1 MFQVNDDLS
10 IYVTRGD
17 MVFLRIH
24 AERDGKPY
32 TFQPGEVLR
41 FKVFAKKNCED
52 VVLQKDFPVTAVTQ
66 SVDIILDGE
75 DTKIGDVISKPRDC
89 WYEVELNPHD
99 IPITI
104 IGYDEDGA
112 RVFKLFPE
120 GADIPAFVP
129 DPEDIKTI
137 DDELDM
143 TSGRPVRN
151 QVIARAFAN
160 LQAGYQ
166 ATHDAVAKMHVTPE
180 MFGAVGD
187 GVADDTEAI
196 YEAIRYASV
205 NNIYKVLF
213 TKLYRVD
220 RTITITGFRQDKD
233 TKPVFLE
240 CAEGNP
246 YKCGIVGNTGGEV
259 FRFVNCHH
267 IKLRLNIIS
276 SLITHHQFVNN
287 IPDNERKG
295 CSMAY
300 VITRGEVEPSSHTFD
315 IGGYIKLHSNTS
327 LNSGYGTVAI
337 YVDTC
342 EVVNYSS
349 CFIYADTPIIITVK
363 DLLGITNNPY
373 TGSCKDHYFVGHNT
387 LESYGN
393 SNACIV
399 FDGVMNVRGSF
410 YGYCSNGTEE
420 SSFIRLAGF
429 LQSAELIV
437 DCEFTGNVIDGVGTI
452 SYSSLNITTA
462 GILKGIKGVSL
473 NNVIVHDNMYF
484 KDGSERVIIDNTAII
499 NGCSF
504 YTQYATVDI
513 PRIIINNGTLCNTEI
528 YPANGFT
535 SNTVI
540 VEHGDKAYLTLCNI
554 HEGTTEGYALTRNKR
569 SIGWSYSKPTAERN
583 TGSLFINNSDMFDL
597 YDGQPAFWI
606 RRNGEYVPMCQ
617 AGYRTIAV
625 ADLATTTPRFKG
637 EFIVD
642 TSNKLHMATG
652 VTAGAWTE

>member
-1 MFQVNDDLS
+1 MFVVNDDLS

-17 MVFLRIH
+17 VVYLKIT
-24 AERDGKPY
+24 ADDNGKPY
-32 TFQPGEVLR
+32 TFQVGDVVR

-52 VVLQKDFPVTAVTQ
+52 VVLQKDFPVTKNTQ
-66 SVDIILDGE
+66 GVEIVLDGE
-75 DTKIGDVISKPRDC
+75 DTKIGKVINKPTDY
-89 WYEVELNPHD
+89 WYEVELNPFD
-99 IPITI
+99 NPITI
-104 IGYDEDGA
+104 IGYDEDGT
-112 RVFKLFPE
+112 RVFRLYPE
-120 GADIPAFVP
+120 GKDIPAP
-129 DPEDIKTI
+129 TPKPEVINTI
-137 DDELDM
+137 DTELDM
-143 TSGRPVRN
+143 TSERPVQN

-166 ATHDAVAKMHVTPE
+166 ATHEAVAALHVTPE

-196 YEAIRYASV
+196 YDAIQYASV
-205 NNIYKVLF
+205 NNSYKVLF

-220 RTITITGFRQDKD
+220 RTITITGLRQDKD

-246 YKCGIVGNTGGEV
+246 YKCGIIGNTGGEV

-276 SLITHHQFVNN
+276 SLITHPQFINN
-287 IPDNERKG
+287 IPANELKG

-300 VITRGEVEPSSHTFD
+300 VITRGGVEPSTHTFD

-342 EVVNYSS
+342 EVVNYCS
-349 CFIYADTPIIITVK
+349 CFIYADTPIIITIK
-363 DLLGITNNPY
+363 DLLGITDNPY

-399 FDGVMNVRGSF
+399 FDGVMNVKGSF
-410 YGYCSNGTEE
+410 YGYCSNGTEN
-420 SSFIRLAGF
+420 SSFIRLASF

-437 DCEFTGNVIDGVGTI
+437 DCEYTGNVIDGIGTL

-462 GILKGIKGVSL
+462 GILKGITGVSL
-473 NNVIVHDNMYF
+473 NNVTIYDNMYF
-484 KDGSERVIIDNTAII
+484 KDGSERIIVDNTAVV

-513 PRIIINNGTLCNTEI
+513 PRKIVNNGTMCNTEI

-540 VEHGDKAYLTLCNI
+540 VEKGEKAYLTQCNI
-554 HEGTTEGYALTRNKR
+554 HEGTTEGYAQTMNKR
-569 SIGWSYSKPTAERN
+569 CIGWSYAKPTAERN
-583 TGSLFINNSDMFDL
+583 TGSLFINNSDMFDQ

-617 AGYRTIAV
+617 AGYRTIPV
-625 ADLATTTPRFKG
+625 ADLENTTPRFKG

-642 TSNKLHMATG
+642 TNNKLHMATG
-652 VTAGAWTE
+652 ETAGAWTE

>member
-1 MFQVNDDLS
+1 MFVVNEDNS
-10 IYVTRGD
+10 IYATRGD
-17 MVFLRIH
+17 IVFFAVT
-24 AERDGKPY
+24 AEDKGKNFK
-32 TFQPGEVLR
+32 FQPGDVLR
-41 FKVFAKKNCED
+41 MKVYGKKDAEN
-52 VVLQKDFPVTAVTQ
+52 VVLQKDFPVSEITE
-66 SVDIILDGE
+66 SVEIRLTE
-75 DTKIGDVISKPRDC
+75 QDTKFGEVISKPKDY
-89 WYEVELNPHD
+89 WYEIELNPGTAQ
-99 IPITI
+99 TI
-104 IGYDEDGA
+104 VGYDEDGPKL
-112 RVFKLFPE
+112 FKLFPE
-120 GADIPAFVP
+120 GDDIPPVMP
-129 DPEDIKTI
+129 KPEDIPVV

-143 TSGRPVRN
+143 TSPRPVQN
-151 QVIARAFAN
+151 QAISRE
-160 LQAGYQ
+160 LIHLRDECER
-166 ATHDAVAKMHVTPE
+166 TRDAVTALHVTPE
-180 MFGAVGD
+180 MFGAIGD
-187 GVADDTEAI
+187 GVADDTDAI
-196 YEAIRYASV
+196 YEAIQYASS

-276 SLITHHQFVNN
+276 SLVTHHQFVNK
-287 IPDNERKG
+287 IPANELKG

-300 VITRGEVEPSSHTFD
+300 VITRGGAEPSTHTFD

-342 EVVNYSS
+342 EVVNYCS
-349 CFIYADTPIIITVK
+349 CFIYADTPIIITIK
-363 DLLGITNNPY
+363 DLLGITDNPY

-410 YGYCSNGTEE
+410 YGYCSNGTED

-437 DCEFTGNVIDGVGTI
+437 DCEYTGNVIDGISTI

-473 NNVIVHDNMYF
+473 NNVIIYDNMYF
-484 KDGSERVIIDNTAII
+484 KDGSERIILDNTAVV
-499 NGCSF
+499 NGCSI
-504 YTQYATVDI
+504 YTQYATIDI
-513 PRIIINNGTLCNTEI
+513 PRIIVNNGTMCNTEI

-540 VEHGDKAYLTLCNI
+540 VEQGDKAYLTLCNI

-569 SIGWSYSKPTAERN
+569 CVGWSYAKPNAERN

-625 ADLATTTPRFKG
+625 ADLAATTPRFKG

-642 TSNKLHMATG
+642 TNNKLHMATG
-652 VTAGAWTE
+652 VTAGAWTV